1 MQNYG
6 NIMSCVLQNFFC
18 LRSKFGAFKDENM
31 CALRNQL
38 ENVQKY
44 RSSLFVSCTE
54 YYRTFQRYWYED
66 VYFYCKLLQKL

>member
-1 MQNYG
+1 
-6 NIMSCVLQNFFC
+6 
-18 LRSKFGAFKDENM
+18 M

-44 RSSLFVSCTE
+44 RSSLFVSCVE